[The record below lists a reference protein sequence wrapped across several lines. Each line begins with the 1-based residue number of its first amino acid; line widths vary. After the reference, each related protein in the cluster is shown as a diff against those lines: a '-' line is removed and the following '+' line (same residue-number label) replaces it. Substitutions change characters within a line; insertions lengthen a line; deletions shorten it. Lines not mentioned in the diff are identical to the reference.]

1 MMESSE
7 AKARLTGGSYFGTL
21 EEARREAR
29 ERRHHSV
36 DDGLLIRV
44 EPSPYGGFVV
54 RSLPVDLVIEEQL
67 GFGLTP
73 SRSLYGDK

>member
-7 AKARLTGGSYFGTL
+7 AKARLAGGSYFGTL

-29 ERRHHSV
+29 ERRRHSV
-36 DDGLLIRV
+36 DHGLVIRV

-54 RSLPVDLVIEEQL
+54 RSLPVDLVIEENL
-67 GFGLTP
+67 GLGLAP
-73 SRSLYGDK
+73 SRPLYVDK

>member
-21 EEARREAR
+21 EEARRAAR
-29 ERRHHSV
+29 ERRRHSV
-36 DDGLLIRV
+36 DDGLVIRV

-54 RSLPVDLVIEEQL
+54 RSLPVDLMIEENL
-67 GFGLTP
+67 GLGLAP
-73 SRSLYGDK
+73 SRPLYVDK